1 MQWFMFVAILLFT
14 ACLYHILEA
23 EGGGE
28 GGAEFPTVLCN
39 LKRISANEKGK
50 FSKPV

>member
-1 MQWFMFVAILLFT
+1 MVHVCSNFVVYSMSLSHFRGG
-14 ACLYHILEA
+14 
-23 EGGGE
+23 GGGE

>member
-1 MQWFMFVAILLFT
+1 MVHVCSNFVVYSMSLSHFRGGG
-14 ACLYHILEA
+14 
-23 EGGGE
+23 GGGE